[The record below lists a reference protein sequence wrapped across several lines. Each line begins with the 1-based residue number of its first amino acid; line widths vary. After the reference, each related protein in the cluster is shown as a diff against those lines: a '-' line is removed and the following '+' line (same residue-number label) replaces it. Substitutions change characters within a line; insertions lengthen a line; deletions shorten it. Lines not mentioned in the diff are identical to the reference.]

1 MTEPTRVPQ
10 SALERPLKVTEVPP
24 EGLDIGI
31 VASDAERDALARLNA
46 LVAVPAL
53 EAKLRVRRW
62 RGDGL
67 AVEGELRAIVR
78 QICVLTVEEFDAE
91 ILTPVEVRF
100 APERPAAPAR
110 RARGARRDDAGD
122 EAALTVRLDDD
133 PPDPLVGGG
142 IDLGA
147 VVSEFLTLALDPYPR
162 KPGAQFVEPAP
173 ADDAP
178 EASPFVLLRKGAPKP
193 SEP

>member
-1 MTEPTRVPQ
+1 MTEPTRDPQ

-46 LVAVPAL
+46 LVAVPVL

-78 QICVLTVEEFDAE
+78 QVCVLTVEEFDAE

-100 APERPAAPAR
+100 APERPPATAR

-173 ADDAP
+173 ADATA
-178 EASPFVLLRKGAPKP
+178 EASPFVLLRKDAPKP

>member
-31 VASDAERDALARLNA
+31 VASDAERDVLARLNA

-78 QICVLTVEEFDAE
+78 QICVLTVEEFE
-91 ILTPVEVRF
+91 
-100 APERPAAPAR
+100 
-110 RARGARRDDAGD
+110 G
-122 EAALTVRLDDD
+122 
-133 PPDPLVGGG
+133 
-142 IDLGA
+142 
-147 VVSEFLTLALDPYPR
+147 
-162 KPGAQFVEPAP
+162 
-173 ADDAP
+173 
-178 EASPFVLLRKGAPKP
+178 
-193 SEP
+193 